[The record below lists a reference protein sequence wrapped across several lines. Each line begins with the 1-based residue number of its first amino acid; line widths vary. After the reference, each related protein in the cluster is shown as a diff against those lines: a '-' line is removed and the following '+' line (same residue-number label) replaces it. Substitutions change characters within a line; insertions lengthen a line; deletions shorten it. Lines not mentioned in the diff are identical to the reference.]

1 MINSLKKYNIIFWDF
16 DGVIKE
22 SVEIKG
28 IAFKRLFHQFGD
40 DIVNKIEKHH
50 LNNGGI
56 SRYEKIP
63 LYLNWAGIVS
73 DNTTIERYANDF
85 SKIVIKAVVD
95 SNWVDG
101 VKEYILNNYNNQK
114 YFLLTATPQE
124 EIEIILNK
132 LEIINCFENIYG
144 SPNKKEIIINKILS
158 SNMSKKSVMIGD
170 SKSDY
175 SAALMNKIDFI
186 LRCTP
191 LNLDLQKID
200 NIKKFTTLNE

>member
-1 MINSLKKYNIIFWDF
+1 MINSLKKYDIIFWDF

-28 IAFKRLFHQFGD
+28 IAFKSLFQQYGD
-40 DIVNKIEKHH
+40 DVVNKIEKHH

-63 LYLNWAGIVS
+63 LYLNWAGISS
-73 DNTTIERYANDF
+73 DNTTIEKYANEF

-95 SNWVDG
+95 SKWVEG

-132 LEIINCFENIYG
+132 LEIKKCFKNIYG

-158 SNMSKKSVMIGD
+158 GNISKKSVMIGD

-175 SAALMNKIDFI
+175 SAALINKIDFI

-191 LNLDLQKID
+191 LNLDLQKLN
-200 NIKKFTTLNE
+200 NIQKFTTLNE